1 MLQAETISNFIHQIS
16 NHQIIYWVDMKLVEN
31 LDAKTF
37 ETKLAGDKNAVLLD
51 VRTPMEH
58 QMVRI
63 PDSILIDIN
72 SPMFMEE
79 IDKLDRT
86 KSYFVYC
93 RSGNRSFHAGNYMLK
108 AGFEKVYNLE
118 PGIIGWSGKKE
129 FSV

>member
-1 MLQAETISNFIHQIS
+1 
-16 NHQIIYWVDMKLVEN
+16 MKLVEN

-37 ETKLAGDKNAVLLD
+37 EKKLAEDKKAVLID
-51 VRTPMEH
+51 VRTPMEN

-72 SPMFMEE
+72 SPLFMQE
-79 IDKLDRT
+79 IDKLDRD
-86 KSYFVYC
+86 KSYYVYC

-118 PGIIGWSGKKE
+118 PGIIGWHGKKE
-129 FSV
+129 FNL

>member
-1 MLQAETISNFIHQIS
+1 
-16 NHQIIYWVDMKLVEN
+16 MKLVEN

-37 ETKLAGDKNAVLLD
+37 EKKLEEDMDAVLLD

-63 PDSILIDIN
+63 PNSILIDIN
-72 SPMFMEE
+72 SPVFTEE
-79 IDKLDRT
+79 IEKLDRS
-86 KSYFVYC
+86 KSYYVYC

-118 PGIIGWSGKKE
+118 TGIIGWNGKKE
-129 FSV
+129 FSI